1 MTDPEVQLPK
11 VADIDKMP
19 EETFIKHMNARHMP
33 MAGLKKISPANALHG
48 VRAYHARVHE
58 LGVED
63 DGDRK
68 VNHTHNT
75 GK

>member
-1 MTDPEVQLPK
+1 MTDVEKLPI
-11 VADIDKMP
+11 VANVDKMP
-19 EETFIKHMNARHMP
+19 EDTFIKHMNARHMP
-33 MAGLKKISPANALHG
+33 MAGLRRLSPANALVG
-48 VRAYHARVHE
+48 LRAYHARVHE

-63 DGDRK
+63 DGDRP